1 MKLQKVVRGT
11 KDIFFQDAGKFNFIK
26 TQVEGVSKKFGFSEA
41 ITPILEFASLFSGHL
56 GEGNDIVNKEMYTL
70 LDKNQEV
77 LALRP
82 EGTAPLVRML
92 LSNSLTNELPLK
104 FFYFGPMFRYERPQK
119 GRQRQFYQFGVEHFM
134 VKTPL
139 SDAIIIL
146 MAKKTLEAL
155 NIKAYK
161 IELNNI
167 GTIEEQQSYSQILE
181 QYLQKYTNDLSEES
195 LRRLHSNPLRILD
208 SKNEKDKEI
217 LSTAPTIISSLG
229 LESTQYFNLIL
240 QYLEDL
246 NINYV
251 VSNNLVRGLDY
262 YTGLVFEF
270 TSSDLGS
277 QSAILAG
284 GRYNN
289 LVKNM
294 GGPDIPAI
302 GFAAGIERLMLLVDN
317 NKNEENIQI
326 AVLALSEVVNGKIL
340 KLFNHLTNINN
351 VKAFFIEEGNNLV
364 KKLKK
369 ANKLKADFVIIIGE
383 EEISN
388 NSFIIKNLKS
398 GLQKLVNFN
407 NIENLAS
414 FLTSK

>member
-1 MKLQKVVRGT
+1 MQKVVRGT
-11 KDIFFQDAGKFNFIK
+11 KDIFLKDGEKFNFIK
-26 TQVEGVSKKFGFSEA
+26 KQVEDVSKSFGFSEA

-70 LDKNQEV
+70 LDKNQEI

-92 LSNSLTNELPLK
+92 LSNGLTNDLPLR

-134 VKTPL
+134 AQTPV
-139 SDAIIIL
+139 SDATILL
-146 MAKKTLEAL
+146 MAKKVLDAL
-155 NIKAYK
+155 NIKGYK

-167 GTIEEQQSYSQILE
+167 GTIEEQQNYSQILQ
-181 QYLQKYTNDLSEES
+181 QYLQKYTKDLSEES
-195 LRRLHSNPLRILD
+195 LRRLQSNPLRILD

-217 LSTAPTIISSLG
+217 LSTAPTVIDGLG
-229 LESTQYFNLIL
+229 EESTKYFNLTL
-240 QYLEDL
+240 QYLKDL
-246 NINYV
+246 NIDYV
-251 VSNNLVRGLDY
+251 ISNNLVRGLDY

-294 GGPDIPAI
+294 GGPQIPSV
-302 GFAAGIERLMLLVDN
+302 GFAAGVERLMLLVN
-317 NKNEENIQI
+317 NYKSEESTEI
-326 AVLALSEVVNGKIL
+326 AILALTERVNSKML
-340 KLFNHLTNINN
+340 QLFNYLTSISK
-351 VKAFFIEEGNNLV
+351 VKTFFIEEGGNLA
-364 KKLKK
+364 KKLKR
-369 ANKLKADFVIIIGE
+369 ANKINADIAIIIGE
-383 EEISN
+383 DEIN
-388 NSFIIKNLKS
+388 NNNFIVKNLKNGVQHVIS
-398 GLQKLVNFN
+398 FN
-407 NIENLAS
+407 DTESIKEL
-414 FLTSK
+414 LISK